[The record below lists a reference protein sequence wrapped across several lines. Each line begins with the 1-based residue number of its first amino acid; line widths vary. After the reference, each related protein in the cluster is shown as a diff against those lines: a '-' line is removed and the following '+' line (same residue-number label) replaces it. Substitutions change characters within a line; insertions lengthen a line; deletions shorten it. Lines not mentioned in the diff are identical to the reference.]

1 MITYDKVL
9 AIAKDYQED
18 IREFR
23 LDGDLVRLMDFLE
36 AVIGAD
42 QQVLVKEFF
51 NDLTVNEN
59 KAFFAIKEEIG
70 SSGNIS
76 VVKMIQKTGLSRPVW
91 TSLLQKMEKFG
102 IAQIKNQGVKGTH
115 IELVKEIIQAN
126 IYSFIDF

>member
-1 MITYDKVL
+1 MKKGSANMITYEKVL
-9 AIAKDYQED
+9 AIAQDYQED

-23 LDGDLVRLMDFLE
+23 LDGDIGRLMDFLE

-102 IAQIKNQGVKGTH
+102 IAQIKNQGVKGTN
-115 IELVKEIIQAN
+115 IELIQEVKNE
-126 IYSFIDF
+126 

>member
-1 MITYDKVL
+1 MKKGSANMITYEKVL

-23 LDGDLVRLMDFLE
+23 LDGDLGRLMNFLE

-115 IELVKEIIQAN
+115 IELVKEVEN
-126 IYSFIDF
+126 E